1 MTDSCLF
8 PLRRSLLGAAALVV
22 PIAAI
27 SAGPAHGAPASRGW
41 QRSDLR
47 FQSRGAELAGVLY
60 RQSGSGRAPGI
71 VITGPY
77 GSVKEQ
83 SPTQYATRLAA
94 AGYACLVFDAHG
106 SGQSG
111 GEPRRS
117 ESPSGRAADIAAA
130 LDALIAD
137 PGVDGGRVAGLG
149 ICQGASYMMVAAGQD
164 SRIKALACV
173 SGQYLFRENL
183 EGFFGGGGPTL
194 GERIARGQTARARRL
209 AGGAVEYIRVI
220 DPTDKAVALPWPQ
233 INDWYARW
241 DGIGW
246 GARTGW
252 ENRVTADSDAE
263 VWTVDV
269 RAAAAALRVPT
280 LIVHG
285 EQSDGFAA
293 AAQTVHDALTV
304 ADRKLVIVPGV
315 FHTRFYDDPEIV
327 DGAVAELLPWLEAR
341 V

>member
-1 MTDSCLF
+1 MPDLLA
-8 PLRRSLLGAAALVV
+8 PPMRRSLFRAAAFGAAIVAV
-22 PIAAI
+22 PH
-27 SAGPAHGAPASRGW
+27 GPAHGAPVSRGW
-41 QRSDLR
+41 RRSDVR
-47 FQSRGAELAGVLY
+47 FQSQGAELAGVVF
-60 RQSGSGRAPGI
+60 RPAGSGRVPGI
-71 VITGPY
+71 VITGPF

-83 SPTQYATRLAA
+83 SPTQYATRLAE

-111 GEPRRS
+111 GTPRRS
-117 ESPSGRAADIAAA
+117 ESPAGRAADIEAAI
-130 LDALIAD
+130 DALAAD
-137 PGVDGGRVAGLG
+137 PAIDAGRIAGLG
-149 ICQGASYMMVAAGQD
+149 ICQGASYMMIAAGHD
-164 SRIKALACV
+164 RRIKALACI
-173 SGQYLFRENL
+173 SGQYLYRENL
-183 EGFFGGGGPTL
+183 QGFFGGGGPTL
-194 GERIARGQTARARRL
+194 DERIARGRAAKARQL

-220 DPTDKAVALPWPQ
+220 DPADKAVALPWPQ

-252 ENRVTADSDAE
+252 ENRVTAESDAE

-269 RAAAAALRVPT
+269 RTAAAALRVPT

-285 EQSDGFAA
+285 EQSDGFVV

-304 ADRKLVIVPGV
+304 ADRRLVIVPGV

-327 DGAVAELLPWLEAR
+327 DGAVAELLPWLETR

>member
-1 MTDSCLF
+1 MLDAALQS
-8 PLRRSLLGAAALVV
+8 RRALVGAAALGTVLATL
-22 PIAAI
+22 P
-27 SAGPAHGAPASRGW
+27 HAPAQAAEARRGW
-41 QRSDLR
+41 RRQDMN
-47 FQSRGAELAGVLY
+47 FQSQGATLAGVLF
-60 RQSGSGRAPGI
+60 RPALQGPVPGI
-71 VITGPY
+71 VIAGPF

-111 GEPRRS
+111 GAPRRS
-117 ESPSGRAADIAAA
+117 ESPAGRAADIAAA
-130 LDALIAD
+130 IGALAAD
-137 PGVDGGRVAGLG
+137 PGVDAARMGALG
-149 ICQGASYMMVAAGQD
+149 ICQGASYMMFAAAAD
-164 SRIKALACV
+164 PRVKALACV
-173 SGQYLFRENL
+173 SGQYLYRENL

-194 GERIARGQTARARRL
+194 DQRIARGRAAQARQS

-220 DPTDKAVALPWPQ
+220 DPTDKAVALPWLQ
-233 INDWYARW
+233 INDWYTRW

-252 ENRVTADSDAE
+252 ENRVTAASDAE

-269 RAAAAALRVPT
+269 RTAAAALRVPT

-285 EQSDGFAA
+285 EQSDGFVV
-293 AAQTVHDALTV
+293 AAQTIHDALTV
-304 ADRKLVIVPGV
+304 ADRRLVIVPGV

-327 DGAVAELLPWLEAR
+327 DGAVAELLPWLETR
-341 V
+341 I